1 MNFINNLLIINFL
14 QTSFILVLVVLLWKK
29 NRKDSFNRKNNS
41 GNDNE
46 KKTDA
51 QVYRHFHLEHLIN
64 VEIERA
70 ERYQF
75 GFSLVGINFKA
86 LLDNRDNYKKKQA
99 FNKLLQRSTRIID
112 FIVEDEKE
120 GYVYL
125 VLPESDEEATFKI
138 VDRITSNI
146 KGNPDFSDKVNKVM
160 MAFVCYPADATTKD
174 LLVEYLY
181 SVLSKIDEENPV
193 KSYSSYL
200 NH

>member
-1 MNFINNLLIINFL
+1 MTIIIFL
-14 QTSFILVLVVLLWKK
+14 QTSFILVAVILIRNSLSRKK
-29 NRKDSFNRKNNS
+29 SS
-41 GNDNE
+41 GTDNAVE
-46 KKTDA
+46 KQDKRHDA
-51 QVYRHFHLEHLIN
+51 QVYKHFHLEHLIN

-75 GFSLVGINFKA
+75 GFSLVGINFNAILGEK
-86 LLDNRDNYKKKQA
+86 DNYKTKQA

-112 FIVEDEKE
+112 FIIEDQKE
-120 GYVYL
+120 GYLYL
-125 VLPESDEEATFKI
+125 LLPESDEDATFKI
-138 VDRITSNI
+138 IERITNNI
-146 KGNPDFSDKVNKVM
+146 KGNPNFADKVNKIM

-181 SVLSKIDEENPV
+181 SVLSKVDESNPV

>member
-1 MNFINNLLIINFL
+1 MIIIIFL
-14 QTSFILVLVVLLWKK
+14 QTSLILIVSMMIWKHIK
-29 NRKDSFNRKNNS
+29 RKGS
-41 GNDNE
+41 E
-46 KKTDA
+46 KTQSSENKQEKRSDA

-75 GFSLVGINFKA
+75 GFSLVGINFNAILSEK
-86 LLDNRDNYKKKQA
+86 DNYKTKQA

-112 FIVEDEKE
+112 FIVEDERE
-120 GYVYL
+120 GYLYL
-125 VLPESDEEATFKI
+125 VLPESDEDATFKI
-138 VDRITSNI
+138 IERITNNI
-146 KGNPDFSDKVNKVM
+146 KGNPNFADKVNKIM

-181 SVLSKIDEENPV
+181 SVLSKVDEKNPV